1 MTDFEGYFQAPIPI
15 CGVIGDSQGAL
26 FGQGCIEKGMV
37 KATYG
42 TGSSVMMNAGTEPI
56 MSDLGLVTSLAWGL
70 TAKLLMFWKETS
82 TTQVQ

>member
-56 MSDLGLVTSLAWGL
+56 MSDLHGGL